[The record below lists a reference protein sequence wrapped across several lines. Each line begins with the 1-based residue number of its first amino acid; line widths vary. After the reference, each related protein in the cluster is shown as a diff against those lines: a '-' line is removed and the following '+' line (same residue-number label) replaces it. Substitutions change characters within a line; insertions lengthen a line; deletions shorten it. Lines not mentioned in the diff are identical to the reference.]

1 MFLISCS
8 PERQLQVQS
17 QFSVKQKRMQFESLT
32 MIGMKG
38 SSWTPARAHRM
49 AAAAAGPAL

>member
-17 QFSVKQKRMQFESLT
+17 QFSVKQKRMQYESLT